1 MGIRNR
7 LHRLDSGN
15 RHVRI
20 FGYVVCASLAV
31 VVLGAIFYG
40 IDLDDGIVE
49 SISFV
54 QTEEGPGGG
63 GEDKDA
69 ITKEPQEEYQ
79 EEPDERSLWEERLK
93 KSGTDGRQVQRDFG
107 AAEVTAETVY
117 NAVDGKVGDEIEVS
131 VDDLGRGKDV
141 VVTSMPAFV
150 LGEST
155 LVKKTAWDCVDVF
168 EVLFANP
175 GVKRVRIVQQAVFI
189 DEYGDEDCENAVMV
203 EMNRATADKINWDS
217 LRHRVYVDPNALFNA
232 ADDYSIHPA
241 VHRYL

>member
-1 MGIRNR
+1 MGMRSR
-7 LHRLDSGN
+7 LPLLDSGN

-20 FGYVVCASLAV
+20 FGYVICASLAIV
-31 VVLGAIFYG
+31 MLGAIFYG
-40 IDLDDGIVE
+40 IDHDDGIVE

-54 QTEEGPGGG
+54 QTEEGPGEEI
-63 GEDKDA
+63 EDRDA
-69 ITKEPQEEYQ
+69 ITEEPQ

-93 KSGTDGRQVQRDFG
+93 KSGAGGKQVQRDFG

-131 VDDLGRGKDV
+131 VDDMGRGKGV
-141 VVTSMPAFV
+141 VVTSLPAFV

-189 DEYGDEDCENAVMV
+189 DEYGDENRENAIVV
-203 EMNRATADKINWDS
+203 EMNKATADKINWDS
-217 LRHRVYVDPNALFNA
+217 LRHRVYVDPNALFNV

>member
-1 MGIRNR
+1 MGMRSR
-7 LHRLDSGN
+7 LPLLDSGN

-40 IDLDDGIVE
+40 IDLDGGIVD

-54 QTEEGPGGG
+54 QTE
-63 GEDKDA
+63 DKDA
-69 ITKEPQEEYQ
+69 IIKEPQEESQEVPQ

-93 KSGTDGRQVQRDFG
+93 KSGTGGRQVQRDFG

-131 VDDLGRGKDV
+131 VDDLGRGKGV
-141 VVTSMPAFV
+141 VVTSLPAFV

-189 DEYGDEDCENAVMV
+189 DEYGDEDCENAVVV

>member
-1 MGIRNR
+1 MGMRSR
-7 LHRLDSGN
+7 LPLLDSGN

-31 VVLGAIFYG
+31 VVLGAIFYD

-54 QTEEGPGGG
+54 QTE
-63 GEDKDA
+63 DKDA
-69 ITKEPQEEYQ
+69 ITKEPQEESQEVPQ

-93 KSGTDGRQVQRDFG
+93 KSGTGGKQVQRDFG
-107 AAEVTAETVY
+107 AAEVTTETVY

-131 VDDLGRGKDV
+131 VDDLGRGKGV
-141 VVTSMPAFV
+141 VVTSLPAFV

-189 DEYGDEDCENAVMV
+189 DEYGDEDCENAVVV